1 MADEPLDRLREGLG
15 QGRPEAFAALF
26 DQHARRMLALARA
39 ISGSHT
45 DAEDALQQ
53 TFLDLFRS
61 RNALARAMDLEAYVF
76 QSVRRCAWRLS
87 SRRKESG
94 LPAEAWEQAAP
105 EDAPEYETSAELER
119 ALAGLAG
126 EQREVLSLKFD
137 AGMSFAQI
145 GALLGIPPN
154 TAASRYR
161 YALQHLSRALGGSR

>member
-26 DQHARRMLALARA
+26 DRHARRMLALARA
-39 ISGSHT
+39 ISGSHA

-61 RNALARAMDLEAYVF
+61 RNALARATDLKAYAF
-76 QSVRRCAWRLS
+76 QAVRRRAWRLN
-87 SRRKESG
+87 SRRKEGPWPS
-94 LPAEAWEQAAP
+94 EAPEPAAP
-105 EDAPEYETSAELER
+105 QVEPAAEPSQELER
-119 ALAGLAG
+119 ALAGLSN

-137 AGMSFAQI
+137 AEMSFAQI
-145 GALLGIPPN
+145 GALLSIPPN

>member
-1 MADEPLDRLREGLG
+1 LG

-26 DQHARRMLALARA
+26 DQHSRRMLALARA
-39 ISGSHT
+39 ISGSHA

-53 TFLDLFRS
+53 TFVDLFRS
-61 RNALARAMDLEAYVF
+61 RNALARATDLEAYVS
-76 QSVRRCAWRLS
+76 QALRRCAWRLN
-87 SRRKESG
+87 SRRKESA
-94 LPAEAWEQAAP
+94 LPSEAREPAAP
-105 EDAPEYETSAELER
+105 EDAPAADPSRELER
-119 ALAGLAG
+119 ALAALSS